1 MRRADRLFQIVQY
14 LRGRRLTTAAQL
26 ADWLEIS
33 QRTVY
38 RDIQD
43 LERTGV
49 PIEGEAGVGYRLR
62 PEFDLPPLMFTY
74 EEVEALVA
82 GARMIGSWG
91 SPQLRQASE
100 LALAKIAAALPE
112 HRRVELERTR
122 LYALNFAEDG
132 GKKGGDVLD
141 TLRHVIAGRVVTLLD
156 YKDAAGKPSTRHV
169 WPLGL
174 YFWGHVWSLAA
185 WCELREDF
193 RNFRLDRIDGA
204 FSTERQHPD
213 QAGRRLEDFVRAMRS
228 EGKQR

>member
-26 ADWLEIS
+26 AEWLEIS

-62 PEFDLPPLMFTY
+62 PEFDMPPLMFTY

-91 SPQLRQASE
+91 SPQLKQASE

-112 HRRVELERTR
+112 PRRIELERTR
-122 LYALNFAEDG
+122 LYAMSYADPAV
-132 GKKGGDVLD
+132 GDVLD

-169 WPLGL
+169 WSLGL
-174 YFWGHVWSLAA
+174 YFWGNTWSLAA
-185 WCELREDF
+185 WCELRKDF
-193 RNFRLDRIDGA
+193 RNFRLDRIVGA
-204 FSTERQHPD
+204 FSTERQYPD

-228 EGKQR
+228 EEKRR

>member
-26 ADWLEIS
+26 AEWLQVS

-43 LERTGV
+43 LERSGV

-91 SPQLRQASE
+91 SPQLKQAAE

-112 HRRVELERTR
+112 PRRIELERTR
-122 LYALNFAEDG
+122 LYAMSYADPAV
-132 GKKGGDVLD
+132 GDVLD

-156 YKDAAGKPSTRHV
+156 YKDAAAKPSTRHV

-174 YFWGHVWSLAA
+174 YFWGNTWSLAA
-185 WCELREDF
+185 WCELRQDF
-193 RNFRLDRIDGA
+193 RNFRLDRIAGA
-204 FSTERQHPD
+204 YSTERQYPD
-213 QAGRRLEDFVRAMRS
+213 EAGRRLEDFVRAMRS
-228 EGKQR
+228 EERRR